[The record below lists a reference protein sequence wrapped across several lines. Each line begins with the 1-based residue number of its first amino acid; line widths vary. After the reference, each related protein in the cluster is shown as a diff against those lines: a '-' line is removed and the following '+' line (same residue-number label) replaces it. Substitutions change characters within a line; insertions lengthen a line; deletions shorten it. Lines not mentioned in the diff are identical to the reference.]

1 MSMMNTGVKS
11 GLRRKFAVVAG
22 ATALLLGGGIA
33 AASSAAAG
41 PSCPSGYHC
50 VFEGSIGTSAHNY
63 FNSDADFRDDAF
75 YPSGATV
82 NDNSWS
88 ASNSSNSGYESHY
101 YRDPGYQNFNF
112 CVNPGSYVTHD
123 RLTDDFVD
131 GNGVGQRDEST
142 SLLLRPTTSVSC
154 F

>member
-1 MSMMNTGVKS
+1 MSMLNVRS
-11 GLRRKFAVVAG
+11 GLRKKVAAVAG
-22 ATALLLGGGIA
+22 ATALLVGGGIA
-33 AASSAAAG
+33 TASTAAAG

-50 VFEGSIGTSAHNY
+50 LFEGSIGTAAHNY

-75 YPSGATV
+75 YPSGHIV

-101 YRDPGYQNFNF
+101 YKDPGYQTFNF

-123 RLTDDFVD
+123 RLDDDGYD
-131 GNGVGQRDEST
+131 GNGKGQRDESS
-142 SLLLRPTTSVSC
+142 SLLVRGTTSVSC